1 MLTEEIV
8 LKIANDYL
16 KKIANDEKIELAIL
30 HDLSIKKPYGVIFF
44 YNTKKYYESR
54 DDRDNT
60 LVGNAPFLI
69 EYEKGKIIDFGTNRS
84 EEYYIKE
91 YEAGRWPV
99 K

>member
-1 MLTEEIV
+1 MLTEELI
-8 LKIANDYL
+8 LEIANDYL
-16 KKIANDEKIELAIL
+16 KKLVGEEKIELAIL
-30 HDLSIKKPYGVIFF
+30 HDLSIKKPYGIVFF

-54 DDRDNT
+54 DDKDNT

-69 EYEKGKIIDFGTNRS
+69 EYEKGNIIDFGTNRS
-84 EEYYIKE
+84 EEYYMGE